1 MKPAQNHVTF
11 PNVQH
16 STFATK
22 KSLHLAALPHRKHT
36 NNIDTHTHKISFTH
50 LDLRIVH
57 IAFSR
62 LK

>member
-22 KSLHLAALPHRKHT
+22 KTLHLAALPHRKHT
-36 NNIDTHTHKISFTH
+36 NNIDTHTHKKYHS
-50 LDLRIVH
+50 H
-57 IAFSR
+57 I
-62 LK
+62 